1 MPCLIVSC
9 FVMLACCL
17 LDASSFLKENGGAV
31 DLGKRKC
38 RGELGGVGEGKCLL
52 KLDVFNK

>member
-1 MPCLIVSC
+1 M
-9 FVMLACCL
+9 FACCL